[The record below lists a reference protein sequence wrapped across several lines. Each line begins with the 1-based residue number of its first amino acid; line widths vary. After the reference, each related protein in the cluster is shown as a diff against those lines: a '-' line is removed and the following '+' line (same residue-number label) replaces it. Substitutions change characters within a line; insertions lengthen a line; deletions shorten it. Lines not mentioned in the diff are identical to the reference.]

1 MAIFADF
8 RVVLDACVLAKFG
21 VADVFLTFAETP
33 RLYLPRWS
41 EQILEETRRTHQE
54 KLKWPEHLIESF
66 QTTLR
71 AHFPEALVTGYERF
85 IDLCDNDPKDR
96 HVLACAIACQAEII
110 ATYNLRD
117 FPPDALKK
125 WNVTAMH
132 PQDQLLS
139 IYGLDPL
146 RGLHKLA
153 KIAFRRNQSLK
164 DYLID
169 LGCFLPAFSS
179 HVIEAIG

>member
-21 VADVFLTFAETP
+21 VADVFLTFVETP
-33 RLYLPRWS
+33 RLLPPT
-41 EQILEETRRTHQE
+41 LERTNSGRN
-54 KLKWPEHLIESF
+54 P
-66 QTTLR
+66 
-71 AHFPEALVTGYERF
+71 
-85 IDLCDNDPKDR
+85 
-96 HVLACAIACQAEII
+96 
-110 ATYNLRD
+110 
-117 FPPDALKK
+117 
-125 WNVTAMH
+125 
-132 PQDQLLS
+132 
-139 IYGLDPL
+139 PL